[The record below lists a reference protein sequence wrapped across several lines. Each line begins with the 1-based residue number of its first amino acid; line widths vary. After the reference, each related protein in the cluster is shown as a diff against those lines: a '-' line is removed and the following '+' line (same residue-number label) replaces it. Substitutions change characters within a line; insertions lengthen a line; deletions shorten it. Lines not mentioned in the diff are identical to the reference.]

1 MTVEKAEK
9 AMEAGLTVLKFSLD
23 AMDEEKIKSIRG
35 RRATYNRSIEKIH
48 KLLEIKKKRF

>member
-23 AMDEEKIKSIRG
+23 AMDEEKL
-35 RRATYNRSIEKIH
+35 N
-48 KLLEIKKKRF
+48 LLEVKEQHTMSR